1 MGGPGS
7 GPRRPGGKRTTV
19 EASHGFGVR
28 DLRRL
33 GLLAPGAHVGDLT
46 LRRLADDRPGLTV
59 LYTALIGDGGGVVY
73 LDYAVAGILL
83 ADAVRI
89 ATTPCHFGGRRW
101 HLLCPRR
108 GCGRRVEALYFGL
121 WFFACR
127 RCHGLTYDS
136 TQSRD
141 RRVESYFR
149 GGFDEAA
156 FAAIP
161 KKPGTLRLRW
171 KILDRERRRLARQWW
186 RLHRPAG

>member
-73 LDYAVAGILL
+73 VDYAVAGILL

-121 WFFACR
+121 WFFGCR
-127 RCHGLTYDS
+127 RCHGLTYDG

-141 RRVESYFR
+141 RRVESYLR
-149 GGFDEAA
+149 DGFDAAA
-156 FAAIP
+156 FDAIP
-161 KKPGTLRLRW
+161 KKPGTLALRW
-171 KILDRERRRLARQWW
+171 KIIGRERRRLAHHW
-186 RLHRPAG
+186 RRLRRPAG